1 MELADQPEEPLRAPP
16 GRRLDGRRAGLIH
29 LELSAGL
36 AQAEDEEGVEGTSG
50 APPEVA
56 LRSLDTLWFQVGG
69 TLCNLACT
77 HCFISCSPTNH
88 THEMM
93 RLEQVRRYLR
103 EAVELGVKEFYFTG
117 GEPFLNP
124 EMEAI
129 LAATLAVGPASV
141 LTNGL
146 LLDAARCARL
156 AALAA
161 ASPYSLDLRVS
172 LDGYDAAS
180 NDAVRGAGTFERV
193 LAGLRHL
200 AAAGLN
206 PVVTVTEVCAEAA
219 VDSGKQRFFALL
231 DGLGLTRPRLK
242 VLPVFKI
249 GAEAQR
255 AGGYESW
262 QRLRDGELPLTAPD
276 AFAGPD
282 SPAAPAP
289 PAASATRG
297 VPLASAAPPLSAAP
311 APETAWDH
319 LQCSSCRMVTDQGVW
334 VCPILVNDPAA
345 RMGETLAD
353 ALEPYPLRHA
363 ACWTCHVYGVS
374 CRT

>member
-1 MELADQPEEPLRAPP
+1 MDTADLAAAASLADRLPAGSEEAPP
-16 GRRLDGRRAGLIH
+16 RA
-29 LELSAGL
+29 
-36 AQAEDEEGVEGTSG
+36 
-50 APPEVA
+50 A

-69 TLCNLACT
+69 TVCNLACT

-93 RLEQVRRYLR
+93 RLAQVRDYLR
-103 EAVELGVKEFYFTG
+103 EAAELGVKELYFTG

-129 LAATLAVGPASV
+129 LEAALEVGPATV

-146 LLDAARCARL
+146 LLDPARCARL

-193 LAGLRHL
+193 LAGLRNL

-206 PVVTVTEVCAEAA
+206 PVVTVTEVCAEAGFDA
-219 VDSGKQRFFALL
+219 GKQRFFALL
-231 DGLGLTRPRLK
+231 GGLGLARPRLK

-249 GAEAQR
+249 GAEAER

-262 QRLRDGELPLTAPD
+262 QRLRAGD
-276 AFAGPD
+276 ASDAV
-282 SPAAPAP
+282 PAAPA
-289 PAASATRG
+289 
-297 VPLASAAPPLSAAP
+297 AP
-311 APETAWDH
+311 AGSGSPDGQGEETAWDH
-319 LQCSSCRMVTDQGVW
+319 LQCSSCRMATDQGVW
-334 VCPILVNDPAA
+334 VCPILVNEPAA
-345 RMGETLAD
+345 RMGATLAD
-353 ALEPYPLRHA
+353 ALGSYPLRHA